1 MGLLTRIFKAITCEI
16 LRGDTDSLVKDVPY
30 TVADVPVTRPPVNKD
45 VPQENQILTRAET
58 KFFNAL
64 TNIIDRQLYAINLKT
79 RLKDVNL
86 TTINDSKDY
95 SLLAM
100 HIDFLLINMKILS
113 PILAIELD
121 DSSHNGPKATAKDI
135 KKNDFLRLNK
145 IPLLRI
151 KCSNGYDSKELR
163 NQIYTTTG
171 IRMMYYKQ

>member
-1 MGLLTRIFKAITCEI
+1 MGLLTRIFKAITYEI
-16 LRGDTDSLVKDVPY
+16 SRGDTDPVVKDIPY
-30 TVADVPVTRPPVNKD
+30 TVGDVPVIRPPVNKD

-64 TNIIDRQLYAINLKT
+64 TNIIDSQLYSINLKT

-86 TTINDSKDY
+86 TTINDSDDY

-100 HIDFLLINMKILS
+100 HVDFIFIDMKILS
-113 PILAIELD
+113 PVLAIELD
-121 DSSHNGPKATAKDI
+121 DSSHNSPKATARDI
-135 KKNDFLRLNK
+135 KKNDFLKLNK
-145 IPLLRI
+145 SPLLRI
-151 KCSNGYDSKELR
+151 KCSNGYDLKELR